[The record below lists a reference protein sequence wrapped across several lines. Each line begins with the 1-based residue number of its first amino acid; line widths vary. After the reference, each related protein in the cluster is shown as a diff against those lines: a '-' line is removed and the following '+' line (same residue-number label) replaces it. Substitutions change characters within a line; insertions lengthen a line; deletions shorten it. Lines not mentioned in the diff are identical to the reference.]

1 MVPRTAIRTTGNAET
16 SAPRMQ
22 LDKRSPKKQSAGE
35 GLGSLRKEKDREHT
49 EQLMPEEREMGGGEI
64 QSF

>member
-1 MVPRTAIRTTGNAET
+1 
-16 SAPRMQ
+16 MQ